1 MDNQKVR
8 AHLRKGELA
17 VTLLESLGYSYN
29 ESKGHPQREP
39 LWIAPAKS
47 ELELFKEQL
56 KELLTPPAER
66 GSPVRDGA
74 SFTVTSLPA
83 GHFLQAYIYRSYV
96 FTVTS
101 SEWIAEG
108 SAQSQKLKG
117 FTGWAVH
124 FNFEQGFRKQG
135 LWLPLS
141 CIKVAP
147 NADF

>member
-47 ELELFKEQL
+47 ELEVFKEQL
-56 KELLTPPAER
+56 QELLTPPEKR
-66 GSPVRDGA
+66 KSPVRNGA
-74 SFTVTSLPA
+74 SFTVTSLPS
-83 GHFLQAYIYRSYV
+83 GHFLQAYIYRRYV

-108 SAQSQKLKG
+108 SEKSAKLSG
-117 FTGWAVH
+117 FTGWVVH
-124 FNFEQGFRKQG
+124 FNFEKGFCKQG

-141 CIKVAP
+141 CIKVTP
-147 NADF
+147 DADF

>member
-17 VTLLESLGYSYN
+17 VAMLESLGYRY
-29 ESKGHPQREP
+29 EEKAYAVPK
-39 LWIAPAKS
+39 WVAPAKS
-47 ELELFKEQL
+47 ELELFKDQL

-66 GSPVRDGA
+66 CSPVRDGA

-141 CIKVAP
+141 CIRVAP
-147 NADF
+147 HADF

>member
-17 VTLLESLGYSYN
+17 VTLLESLGYRY
-29 ESKGHPQREP
+29 EQEAGTPTF
-39 LWIAPAKS
+39 WVAPAKS
-47 ELELFKEQL
+47 ELELFKEQVQ
-56 KELLTPPAER
+56 ELLTPPEKR
-66 GSPVRDGA
+66 KSSVLDGA
-74 SFTVTSLPA
+74 SFTVTSLPS
-83 GHFLQAYIYRSYV
+83 GHFLQAYIYRRYV

-108 SAQSQKLKG
+108 SEKSAKLSG
-117 FTGWAVH
+117 YTGWVVH
-124 FNFEQGFRKQG
+124 FNFEKGFCKQG

-141 CIKVAP
+141 CIRVAP